1 MKVNFRH
8 EINMLKELSIIFIAL
23 NNKKITLTS
32 IVNFSIINAL
42 NSYKPLL
49 HYNDLLN
56 HHDFISFK
64 NE

>member
-1 MKVNFRH
+1 
-8 EINMLKELSIIFIAL
+8 MLKELSIIFIAL

-49 HYNDLLN
+49 YDNDLLN